1 MSFHVVRNIFVA
13 QQKVNTLCN
22 ENTPIGPILTQVF
35 CVDTFPHM
43 KGRPA
48 KPADKKLSKRIPFVA
63 LIAEWEHYEV
73 ARESAGHK
81 HLSEWIRATLNA
93 EVARQQKG
101 RKRKAD

>member
-1 MSFHVVRNIFVA
+1 
-13 QQKVNTLCN
+13 
-22 ENTPIGPILTQVF
+22 
-35 CVDTFPHM
+35 M

-63 LIAEWEHYEV
+63 LIAEWELFED
-73 ARESAGHK
+73 ASKTAGHK

-93 EVARQQKG
+93 EVARQQKS